1 MNRKELLESKIVID
15 CHIERPVKES
25 ALMDRLNEIK
35 DSIDDDY
42 DFDEDSLEIF
52 VLDNIIPDAV
62 AYEIKF
68 EKNNNED
75 N

>member
-15 CHIERPVKES
+15 CHIEIPVKES

-68 EKNNNED
+68 EKNNKED